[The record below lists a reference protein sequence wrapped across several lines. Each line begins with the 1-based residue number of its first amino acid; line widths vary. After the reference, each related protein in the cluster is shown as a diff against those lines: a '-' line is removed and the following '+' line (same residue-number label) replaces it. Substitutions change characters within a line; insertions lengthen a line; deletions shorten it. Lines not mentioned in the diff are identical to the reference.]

1 MRLHFSAAFGRKTPF
16 WGGLQPK
23 KYYFGAT
30 YAKKHYFGRPPAKKV
45 LFWVTYA
52 RKTLIWGGLRLSQ
65 HFRDRISLNLLFFW
79 PKFLDF
85 WQFLMV
91 ICSFLAPIWRLHFP
105 KFFLALHAEVI
116 FFIETS
122 NFGAPRLYFSEN
134 FSIVEIR
141 GYSEGGLFLTVL

>member
-30 YAKKHYFGRPPAKKV
+30 YTKKHYFGRPPAKKV

-65 HFRDRISLNLLFFW
+65 NGAIESQNLLFFDQKMW
-79 PKFLDF
+79 IFG
-85 WQFLMV
+85 QFLMV
-91 ICSFLAPIWRLHFP
+91 IWIFEGWSFGNI
-105 KFFLALHAEVI
+105 
-116 FFIETS
+116 
-122 NFGAPRLYFSEN
+122 
-134 FSIVEIR
+134 
-141 GYSEGGLFLTVL
+141 